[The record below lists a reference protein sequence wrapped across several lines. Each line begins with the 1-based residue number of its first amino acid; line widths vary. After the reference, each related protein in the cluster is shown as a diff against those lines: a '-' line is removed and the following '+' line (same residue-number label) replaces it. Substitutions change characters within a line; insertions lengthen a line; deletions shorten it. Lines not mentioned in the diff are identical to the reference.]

1 MRKKTDMARMLA
13 VLTSL
18 ALVPVAT
25 FAGEGFS
32 PKDDQDIVSYSI
44 GYQVGGDFRRQGIEI
59 DPASLVRGV
68 QDALAGAEPG
78 MTPQEMHATLR
89 DLQQKIADDQEKQ
102 RKAALRQ
109 NLDAGRAFMEVNA
122 SKPGVTTLP
131 SGLQYQVIEEGE
143 GASPKITD
151 TVTVHYRG
159 TLIDG
164 AEFDSSY
171 RRGQPATF
179 QLNRVIKGWTEGV
192 QLMKPGAKY
201 TFFVPPDLAYGERG
215 GGAKIPPNS
224 TLIFE
229 VELQKVGQ

>member
-1 MRKKTDMARMLA
+1 MARVLV

-18 ALVPVAT
+18 ALLPVAT
-25 FAGEGFS
+25 FAGERF
-32 PKDDQDIVSYSI
+32 PAKDDQDIVSYSI

-59 DPASLVRGV
+59 HPASLVRGV

-78 MTPQEMHATLR
+78 MTPQEMHTTLS
-89 DLQQKIADDQEKQ
+89 DLQQKITDAQEKQ
-102 RKAALRQ
+102 RKAALQQ
-109 NLDAGRAFMEVNA
+109 NLDAGRAFMEVNE
-122 SKPGVTTLP
+122 SKAGVTTLP

-143 GASPKITD
+143 GASPKTTD
-151 TVTVHYRG
+151 TVTMHYRG

>member
-1 MRKKTDMARMLA
+1 MRRKTDLARVLA

-18 ALVPVAT
+18 ALLPVAT
-25 FAGEGFS
+25 FAGERFS
-32 PKDDQDIVSYSI
+32 PKDDQDIVNYSI

-78 MTPQEMHATLR
+78 MTPQEMHTTLS
-89 DLQQKIADDQEKQ
+89 DLQQKITDAQEKQ
-102 RKAALRQ
+102 RKAALQQ
-109 NLDAGRAFMEVNA
+109 NLDAGRAFMEANA
-122 SKPGVTTLP
+122 SKAGVTTLP

-143 GASPKITD
+143 GASPKATD

-171 RRGQPATF
+171 RRGQPASF
-179 QLNRVIKGWTEGV
+179 QLNRVIKGWTEGM

-229 VELQKVGQ
+229 VELQKVRQ

>member
-1 MRKKTDMARMLA
+1 MARVLA
-13 VLTSL
+13 VLISL
-18 ALVPVAT
+18 ALVPVVT
-25 FAGEGFS
+25 LAGEGFS
-32 PKDDQDIVSYSI
+32 PKDDQDILSYSI

-68 QDALAGAEPG
+68 LDAVTGAEPG
-78 MTPQEMHATLR
+78 MTPEEMRATLTE
-89 DLQQKIADDQEKQ
+89 LQKKITAAEEEQ
-102 RKAALRQ
+102 RKAALQQ
-109 NLDAGRAFMEVNA
+109 NLVAGQAFMEANA
-122 SKPGVTTLP
+122 SKAGVTTLP

-143 GASPKITD
+143 GASPNATD

-164 AEFDSSY
+164 TEFDSSY
-171 RRGQPATF
+171 SRGQPATF
-179 QLNRVIKGWTEGV
+179 QVNRVIKGWTEGV

-215 GGAKIPPNS
+215 AGVKIPPNR

-229 VELQKVGQ
+229 VELISVNPPD

>member
-1 MRKKTDMARMLA
+1 MARVLA

-18 ALVPVAT
+18 ALGSVAT
-25 FAGEGFS
+25 LADERFS
-32 PKDDQDIVSYSI
+32 PKDDQDIVNYSI

-68 QDALAGAEPG
+68 LDALAGAEPE
-78 MTPQEMHATLR
+78 MTPQEMNTTLS
-89 DLQQKIADDQEKQ
+89 DLQQKITDAQEKQ
-102 RKAALRQ
+102 RKAALQR
-109 NLDAGRAFMEVNA
+109 NLDAGRAFMQANA
-122 SKPGVTTLP
+122 SKAGVTTLP

-143 GASPKITD
+143 GASPKTTD

-215 GGAKIPPNS
+215 AGVKIPPNR

-229 VELQKVGQ
+229 VELISVNPPD

>member
-1 MRKKTDMARMLA
+1 MRRKTDMARVLA

-18 ALVPVAT
+18 ALGSVAT
-25 FAGEGFS
+25 LAGERFS
-32 PKDDQDIVSYSI
+32 PKDDQDIVNYSI

-68 QDALAGAEPG
+68 QDALAGTEPE
-78 MTPQEMHATLR
+78 MTPQEMNTTLS
-89 DLQQKIADDQEKQ
+89 DLQQKITDAQEEQ
-102 RKAALRQ
+102 RKAALQR
-109 NLDAGRAFMEVNA
+109 NLDAGRAFMGANA
-122 SKPGVTTLP
+122 SKAGVTTLP

-143 GASPKITD
+143 GASPKVTD

-164 AEFDSSY
+164 AEFDSTY

-179 QLNRVIKGWTEGV
+179 QLNRVIKGWTEGL

-201 TFFVPPDLAYGERG
+201 AFFVPPDLAYGERG

-229 VELQKVGQ
+229 VELQNVGQ

>member
-25 FAGEGFS
+25 FAGERSS
-32 PKDDQDIVSYSI
+32 PKDEQDIVNYSI

-68 QDALAGAEPG
+68 QDALAGAEPE
-78 MTPQEMHATLR
+78 MTPQEMHTTLS
-89 DLQQKIADDQEKQ
+89 DLQQKITDAQEKQ
-102 RKAALRQ
+102 RKATLQQ

-122 SKPGVTTLP
+122 SKAGVTTLP

-143 GASPKITD
+143 GASPKTTD

-201 TFFVPPDLAYGERG
+201 RFFVPPDLAYGEGG

-224 TLIFE
+224 TLVFE

>member
-1 MRKKTDMARMLA
+1 MRRKTDLARVLA

-18 ALVPVAT
+18 ALLPVAT
-25 FAGEGFS
+25 FAGERFS
-32 PKDDQDIVSYSI
+32 PKDDQDIVNYSI

-78 MTPQEMHATLR
+78 MTPQEMHTTLS
-89 DLQQKIADDQEKQ
+89 DLQQKITDAQEKQ
-102 RKAALRQ
+102 RKAALQQ
-109 NLDAGRAFMEVNA
+109 NLGAGRAFMEANA
-122 SKPGVTTLP
+122 SKAGVTTLP

-143 GASPKITD
+143 GASPKATD

-164 AEFDSSY
+164 KEFDSSY
-171 RRGQPATF
+171 RRGQPASF
-179 QLNRVIKGWTEGV
+179 QLNRVIKGWTEGM

-229 VELQKVGQ
+229 VELQKVRQ

>member
-1 MRKKTDMARMLA
+1 MARMLA

-25 FAGEGFS
+25 VAGERFS
-32 PKDDQDIVSYSI
+32 PKDEQDILNYSI

-59 DPASLVRGV
+59 DPARLVQGV
-68 QDALAGAEPG
+68 QDALAGAEPE
-78 MTPQEMHATLR
+78 MTLQEMHTTLS
-89 DLQQKIADDQEKQ
+89 DLQQQITDDREKQ
-102 RKAALRQ
+102 RQATAQQ
-109 NLDAGRAFMEVNA
+109 NLDAGLAFLEVNA
-122 SKPGVTTLP
+122 SKKGVTTLS

-143 GASPKITD
+143 GASPNTTD

-179 QLNRVIKGWTEGV
+179 QLNRVIEGWTEGV

-201 TFFVPPDLAYGERG
+201 RFFIPPDLAYGEGG

-224 TLIFE
+224 TLVFE
-229 VELQKVGQ
+229 VELLSVQPAE